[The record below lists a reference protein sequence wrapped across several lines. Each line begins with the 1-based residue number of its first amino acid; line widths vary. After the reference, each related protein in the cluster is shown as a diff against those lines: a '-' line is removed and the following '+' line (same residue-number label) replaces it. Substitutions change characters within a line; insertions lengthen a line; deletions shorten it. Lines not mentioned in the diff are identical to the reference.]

1 MNTPAHL
8 IFGLT
13 AFGRPNRPRV
23 TVAALIGAFMPDM
36 SLYAMVGTSI
46 YILGISPRR
55 VFREMYYSDA
65 WQQVFAIDNSF
76 VVWGALLAMAL
87 WRKSAV
93 AVAFTGA
100 ALLHIAF
107 DFPLH
112 NHDARMHFW
121 PLSTWVFESP
131 FSYWDRSFHANIVG
145 PLELAVSMLLCV
157 LLLIRFRHWPM
168 RLLIVALGAIE
179 LMSSGIWR
187 FIF

>member
-8 IFGLT
+8 IFGLA

-100 ALLHIAF
+100 ALLHLAF
-107 DFPLH
+107 DFP
-112 NHDARMHFW
+112 
-121 PLSTWVFESP
+121 
-131 FSYWDRSFHANIVG
+131 
-145 PLELAVSMLLCV
+145 
-157 LLLIRFRHWPM
+157 
-168 RLLIVALGAIE
+168 
-179 LMSSGIWR
+179 
-187 FIF
+187 